1 MILRLIFTFY
11 LIVFPYKFL
20 MANQV
25 MNTAIK
31 VLEECYDKTNDL
43 RNYAPCVKTEREK
56 IHSLQNLQIRIK
68 FKNPEKNSKEKV
80 PILMVDKTGYMYYC
94 IATAG
99 KNLTIDS
106 CAGTQG
112 KPLSEGQLMS
122 IELLRD

>member
-1 MILRLIFTFY
+1 LILAFY
-11 LIVFPYKFL
+11 LIIFPHKLL

-31 VLEECYDKTNDL
+31 VLEECYNKATDL
-43 RNYAPCVKTEREK
+43 RNYVPCVETEAEK
-56 IHSLQNLQIRIK
+56 IHTLQNLQIRIK

-122 IELLRD
+122 IELLKD